1 MPQPYHPVFNVE
13 AFGLASR
20 DRFFICIESR
30 DPKFDREATR
40 QFLEGTGASG
50 VYEVEP

>member
-1 MPQPYHPVFNVE
+1 VFGVPGF
-13 AFGLASR
+13 ALARR

-40 QFLEGTGASG
+40 AFMASVGAAA
-50 VYEVEP
+50 VREVGH